1 MMQRTKRNIKKA
13 IVSMAKKSA
22 GMEVNTACP
31 IMNYQP
37 KEPQEVKKLSTH
49 KRREPVRFTP

>member
-13 IVSMAKKSA
+13 IASMAKKSA

-37 KEPQEVKKLSTH
+37 KEPQEVKKLR
-49 KRREPVRFTP
+49 KF